1 MIELYSEVTY
11 FMKKLVGI
19 AFAFFCYTASANHI
33 VGGEIEFI
41 YLQDGLYRIQVIQ
54 YFDVANP
61 VNPGPEPSVL
71 VSIFSNRND
80 GLVSTHQLLLQ
91 ENVVVPYTNPE
102 CAIGELQ
109 TSRIIWSADVA
120 LNPIEYSHFEG
131 YYIAWERCCR
141 NLNVVN
147 IVNPLGTGMKY
158 VLEIP
163 PLWKNGRVFKNSSP
177 VLFQPLSD
185 YACINQ
191 LYYIEFTGTD
201 PDGDSL
207 VYSLATPLNSSA
219 AVAVPIPQPKPHPEV
234 VFREPFH
241 VENTIPGSP
250 PLKISNRG
258 LLTVTPNQEGLY
270 VFSVLVEEYRRGEK
284 IGEVQRDFQM
294 LVISEGCNPPDP
306 PVVAA
311 TIPGNP
317 GFQSEIDT
325 LFYTVGEEKCFD
337 FFVTNVTEGE
347 TISLR
352 AEGVNF
358 DDELEDVFSVNQ
370 QFVGSGQD
378 TLQIE
383 VCVSDCPPLHG
394 RPFVVDF
401 IAGDD
406 ACPLPQLDSLRLT
419 IQVEPPPN
427 QFPVITPG
435 DRRLRLPEDDF
446 FSLPFQ
452 GTDAD
457 GDSMVLDLYVR
468 GIDDPS
474 IPGFSVALIESEPG
488 FIEGEFR
495 WDTNCLIRDFTRQ
508 QDFDVGI
515 IVDDL
520 DTCMAPNPDTLWIPS
535 TVILPP
541 NTTPV
546 VLADGPFS
554 TAQEITI
561 RPEGFLNFE
570 VNVTDA
576 DGDTVNLIMSTDNFN
591 PAEFGINFQETDG
604 IGFAASDFSWNLDCP
619 FQSEAQSEF
628 TFYFVADD
636 VDKCKVVN
644 FDTLELTVNIDF
656 SNAAPV
662 IDRFSDFQIFTDEP
676 FTLDIGGVDANGRD
690 LLTIDYFQGF
700 RRPESPSLSF
710 LRNTGRGSVTST
722 LNWTPECSLLDGE
735 DQAFYDLVFIV
746 FDDACPSNKFDSTRI
761 TFEILN
767 PLGADEFIP
776 PNVFTPNGDGVND
789 IFRLTGL
796 EPLSANLPPDN
807 CDDRFL
813 YMTVINRAGKEVFRS
828 ETREFQWDGGDAP
841 SGTYYYIAQYVN
853 SEYKGFVQLLR

>member
-1 MIELYSEVTY
+1 
-11 FMKKLVGI
+11 MKKLVGI
-19 AFAFFCYTASANHI
+19 AFAFFCYFTASANHI

-41 YLQDGLYRIQVIQ
+41 YLRDGLYRINVVQ

-61 VNPGPEPSVL
+61 VNPGPEPSVFI
-71 VSIFSNRND
+71 SIFSNRND
-80 GLVSTHQLLLQ
+80 ELISTHQLILQ
-91 ENVVVPYTNPE
+91 ENVTVPYTNPE

-109 TSRIIWSADVA
+109 TSRVVWSADVA
-120 LNPIEYSHFEG
+120 LDPIEYSHFEG

-163 PLWKNGRVFKNSSP
+163 PLWQNGKPFRNSSP

-234 VFREPFH
+234 VFREPFS
-241 VENTIPGSP
+241 VDNTIPGDP
-250 PLKISNRG
+250 ALQISNRG

-270 VFSVLVEEYRRGEK
+270 VFSVLVEEFRRGRK

-311 TIPGNP
+311 SIPGRP
-317 GFQSEIDT
+317 DFRSEIDT
-325 LFYTVGEEKCFD
+325 LKYTVGEEKCFD

-358 DDELEDVFSVNQ
+358 DGELLDVFSVNQ
-370 QFVGSGQD
+370 QFVGSGTD
-378 TLQIE
+378 TLQVE
-383 VCVSDCPPLHG
+383 VCVSDCPPLVG
-394 RPFVVDF
+394 PFIVDF

-406 ACPLPQLDSLRLT
+406 ACPLPQLDTLRLT
-419 IQVEPPPN
+419 MQVDAPAN

-435 DRRLRLPEDDF
+435 DQRLRLPEDDF

-457 GDSMVLDLYVR
+457 GDMMFIDLYVR
-468 GIDDPS
+468 GINDPA
-474 IPGFSVALIESEPG
+474 ITGFSVETISSEPG
-488 FIEGEFR
+488 RITGEFR
-495 WDTNCLIRDFTRQ
+495 WDTDCLVRDFSLQ

-541 NTTPV
+541 NTTPN
-546 VLADGPFS
+546 VLAGGPFAS
-554 TAQEITI
+554 TQEITI
-561 RPEGFLNFE
+561 RPEGILNFE
-570 VNVTDA
+570 VNSSDD
-576 DGDTVNLIMSTDNFN
+576 DGDMINLRMVSDNFN
-591 PAEFGINFQETDG
+591 PQELGISFQDTEG
-604 IGFAASDFSWNLDCP
+604 VGFAASDFSWNLDCA
-619 FQSEAQSEF
+619 FETEAQSEF
-628 TFYFVADD
+628 KFYFVSDD
-636 VDKCKVVN
+636 EDKCQVVN
-644 FDTLELTVNIDF
+644 FDTLELTVNLDF
-656 SNAAPV
+656 GNDQPV
-662 IDRFSDFQIFTDEP
+662 IDRFSDFQLFTDEP
-676 FTLDIGGVDANGRD
+676 FALEIGGVDDNDLD
-690 LLTIDYFQGF
+690 LLTIDFFPGA
-700 RRPESPSLSF
+700 RRPNSPSLGF
-710 LRNTGRGSVTST
+710 LRSSGRGTVTSELT
-722 LNWTPECSLLDGE
+722 WTPECALLDGE
-735 DQAFYDLVFIV
+735 DRAFYDLSFIV
-746 FDDACPSNKFDSTRI
+746 FDDACPSNKFDSMTL
-761 TFEILN
+761 TFEIIN
-767 PLGADEFIP
+767 PMGAEEFIP

-789 IFRLTGL
+789 LFTLTGL
-796 EPLSANLPPDN
+796 EPLSANLPPNN

-813 YMTVINRAGKEVFRS
+813 YMAVVNRAGKEIFRS

-841 SGTYYYIAQYVN
+841 SGTYYYVAQYVN
-853 SEYKGFVQLLR
+853 SQYKGFIQLLR

>member
-1 MIELYSEVTY
+1 
-11 FMKKLVGI
+11 MKKLVGI
-19 AFAFFCYTASANHI
+19 AFAFFYFTASANHI

-41 YLQDGLYRIQVIQ
+41 HIQDGLYRINVVQ

-61 VNPGPEPSVL
+61 VNPGPEPSVFI
-71 VSIFSNRND
+71 SIFSNRTNEV
-80 GLVSTHQLLLQ
+80 VSTHQLILR
-91 ENVVVPYTNPE
+91 ENVTVPYTNPE

-109 TSRIIWSADVA
+109 TSRVVWSADVA
-120 LNPIEYSHFEG
+120 LNPIEYSHSEG

-163 PLWKNGRVFKNSSP
+163 PLWQNGRPFRNSSP

-234 VFREPFH
+234 VFREPFS
-241 VENTIPGSP
+241 VDNTIPGDP
-250 PLKISNRG
+250 ALRISNKG

-270 VFSVLVEEYRRGEK
+270 VFSVLVEEYRSGRK

-311 TIPGNP
+311 SIPGNP
-317 GFQSEIDT
+317 DFRSEIDT
-325 LFYTVGEEKCFD
+325 LKYTVSDEKCFD

-358 DDELEDVFSVNQ
+358 DGELLDVFSINQ
-370 QFVGSGQD
+370 QFVGSGTD
-378 TLQIE
+378 TLKVE
-383 VCVSDCPPLHG
+383 VCVSDCPPLVG
-394 RPFVVDF
+394 PFIVDF

-406 ACPLPQLDSLRLT
+406 ACPLPQLDTLRLT
-419 IQVEPPPN
+419 MQVDAPAN

-435 DRRLRLPEDDF
+435 DQRLRLPEDDF
-446 FSLPFQ
+446 FALPFQ

-457 GDSMVLDLYVR
+457 GDSMFIDLYVR

-474 IPGFSVALIESEPG
+474 IPGFSVETISSEPG
-488 FIEGEFR
+488 LITGEFR
-495 WDTNCLIRDFTRQ
+495 WDTDCLVRDFSLQ
-508 QDFDVGI
+508 QDFDVGV

-520 DTCMAPNPDTLWIPS
+520 DTCMAANPDTLWIPS

-541 NTTPV
+541 NTTPN
-546 VLADGPFS
+546 VLADGPFTS
-554 TAQEITI
+554 AREITV

-570 VNVTDA
+570 VNSTDD
-576 DGDTVNLIMSTDNFN
+576 DGDMINLRMVSDNFN
-591 PAEFGINFQETDG
+591 PTDLGINFQDTDG
-604 IGFAASDFSWNLDCP
+604 VGFAASDFSWNLDCA
-619 FQSEAQSEF
+619 FESDAQSQF
-628 TFYFVADD
+628 KFYFVSDD
-636 VDKCKVVN
+636 VDKCQVVN
-644 FDTLELTVNIDF
+644 FDTLQLTVNIDF
-656 SNAAPV
+656 SNQAPV
-662 IDRFSDFQIFTDEP
+662 IDRFSDFQLFTDEP
-676 FTLDIGGVDANGRD
+676 FSLEIGAVDANASD
-690 LLTIDYFQGF
+690 LLTIDWFQGF

-710 LRNTGRGSVTST
+710 LPNTGRGSVTSM
-722 LNWTPECSLLDGE
+722 LNWTPECELLDGE
-735 DQAFYDLVFIV
+735 DRAFYDLVFLV
-746 FDDACPSNKFDSTRI
+746 VDDACPTNEFDSTRI
-761 TFEILN
+761 TFEIIN
-767 PLGADEFIP
+767 PMGADEFIP
-776 PNVFTPNGDGVND
+776 PNVFTPNGDGIND
-789 IFRLTGL
+789 IFTLTGL

-813 YMTVINRAGKEVFRS
+813 YMAVVNRAGKEVFRT

-841 SGTYYYIAQYVN
+841 SGTYYYVAQYVN
-853 SEYKGFVQLLR
+853 SQYKGFVQLLR